1 MLVERQTLY
10 HHQSSHKVFS
20 LVLLGRQTS
29 CWKEIISLPYWSG
42 SEMEVSPKTSQLYSC
57 SYACQTCVW
66 NNLLW
71 LWEVVSFIRW
81 CVPQNG
87 RRHCA
92 KFSAPRLQPQQLPA
106 AAAAGNHPC
115 VDKLNVGRA
124 LSQTF
129 FCEIAII
136 NMSHKNESVRW
147 QMFWLHV

>member
-1 MLVERQTLY
+1 MNIKTSRKMKALVSFICHVSRKTNSVSSSVQPQSVLISFTRQTDLMLERN
-10 HHQSSHKVFS
+10 H
-20 LVLLGRQTS
+20 
-29 CWKEIISLPYWSG
+29 ISPIWSG
-42 SEMEVSPKTSQLYSC
+42 SEMEIFRETSQLYNC

-71 LWEVVSFIRW
+71 LWEVFSFIRW

-92 KFSAPRLQPQQLPA
+92 KFSAPHLQPQQLPA
-106 AAAAGNHPC
+106 AAAAENHPC

-129 FCEIAII
+129 FFV
-136 NMSHKNESVRW
+136 K
-147 QMFWLHV
+147 